1 MGNLS
6 HLDGKSL
13 QTFVDHDIKDFLTKT
28 EEIRRD
34 KDAGGGNHPVR
45 SLKSLIDGESTPETI
60 GQNQF
65 LALGPMVGDD
75 LSHGKGLIAAVTAS
89 AKSIDEILE
98 RQQRIFND
106 IDRDFRQTLK
116 LMGSTQSDNITEIDG
131 EKLLELFED
140 VDNDMSPTG
149 KTTDAGS

>member
-6 HLDGKSL
+6 HLDGQSL

-34 KDAGGGNHPVR
+34 KDSGDATYPIRALR
-45 SLKSLIDGESTPETI
+45 SLVDGETTPETI
-60 GQNQF
+60 GQNQV
-65 LALGPMVGDD
+65 LALGPMAGDD
-75 LSHGKGLIAAVTAS
+75 TTHGKSLIEAVKGA

-98 RQQRIFND
+98 RQQRLFRD

-116 LMGSTQSDNITEIDG
+116 LMGSAQSDNLTEINA
-131 EKLLELFED
+131 EKMLELFED
-140 VDNDMSPTG
+140 VDNDMGPSG
-149 KTTDAGS
+149 KASKTDA